1 MSAHARQAAVPTP
14 MSKPELPAF
23 LLVLALGLP
32 LAGATLPRQD
42 PFAAR
47 PLKEHELLQKL
58 AGNWKAE
65 FALTMP
71 GAPPIESEA
80 RVESE
85 LLGKLWIATR
95 YDDPQMM
102 GGAFS
107 GAELFGYDP
116 DKKKY
121 VSAWVDNQS
130 ASMTLQE
137 GTYDPATRTLAMS
150 GLGKDPMT
158 GKESSSRSTTVWS
171 DDDHHV
177 QTMFAPGPG
186 GDEVQMFTITYSR
199 VK

>member
-1 MSAHARQAAVPTP
+1 
-14 MSKPELPAF
+14 MSKPKLLVT

-32 LAGATLPRQD
+32 LAATTLPQQN

-47 PLKEHELLQKL
+47 PQKEHELLQQL

-65 FALTMP
+65 FALSMP
-71 GAPPIESEA
+71 GAPPMQSEA

-95 YDDPQMM
+95 YDDPQMV

-116 DKKKY
+116 DKEKY

-150 GLGKDPMT
+150 GASKDPIT
-158 GKESSSRSTTVWS
+158 GRESSSRSTIVWS
-171 DDDHHV
+171 DDDRRV

-186 GDEVQMFTITYSR
+186 GEELQMFTITYSR
-199 VK
+199 VQ